1 MQYAVLAAGN
11 GSRLKESGV
20 KVPKP
25 LVKVGGKTLIYRLFN
40 TFQQCGA
47 TKISVIINSTSRM
60 SLNRILKMSTIFPL
74 YFRVKTTESS
84 MHSLYELLPILD
96 DDKLCLTTV
105 DTVFD
110 KKKFKQY
117 IDAFSE
123 MDDCDAL
130 MAVTQYIDDEKPLYV
145 DVDDDMNIKGFY
157 NEENNEEKYKYISAG
172 IYGLTPVCMEVL
184 KECISAGK
192 HRMRTFQQE
201 LIKHGLKVKAFD
213 IGDVIDVD
221 SASDIPKAKALIA
234 KKPFKA
240 EASITE
246 KNSKTETLIA
256 KNGCNLPLKAISRAK
271 SFSPGRRQI
280 DDRKILE
287 IVIEELKKRSYFV
300 KRCEEINFHESEVRS
315 GNAVAV
321 FSMARSSKA
330 LSELSKVDVP
340 VINSVRGVS
349 NCLRLQQMEILEGA
363 YYLPVYHCCKTNDLV
378 HKVWNSYPCWV
389 KNADAH
395 TTNKNDVV
403 FAKSLYELQRAK
415 RAMFKRNVKHC
426 VIQEHIEGT
435 WYKFYGV
442 RGKGLV
448 AICKGDGYDKLGNRY
463 RTNCLRDHS
472 NYYIDS
478 FPVAKEIEMIAVD
491 AANRLDVDV
500 YGGDVIVTEENRV
513 FLVDFNDWPSFRTCR
528 EEAAIM
534 IADLIEERIAK
545 RDEKE
550 ENGFAG
556 VNI

>member
-1 MQYAVLAAGN
+1 MQYAVLAAGS

-25 LVKVGGKTLIYRLFN
+25 LVKVGGMTLIHRLF
-40 TFQQCGA
+40 TVFQQCGA
-47 TKISVIINSTSRM
+47 TKISVIINPDSRM
-60 SLNRILKMSTIFPL
+60 LLSRMLKMSAIFPL

-84 MHSLYELLPILD
+84 MHSLYELLPILG

-105 DTVFD
+105 DTVFEE
-110 KKKFKQY
+110 KKFKQY

-157 NEENNEEKYKYISAG
+157 NEDNKEENYKYISAG
-172 IYGLTPVCMEVL
+172 IYGLTPACMEVL

-192 HRMRTFQQE
+192 QRMRTFQQE

-221 SASDIPKAKALIA
+221 SADDIPKAQALIA
-234 KKPFKA
+234 RKEYEIPR
-240 EASITE
+240 I
-246 KNSKTETLIA
+246 IA
-256 KNGCNLPLKAISRAK
+256 VSRNK
-271 SFSPGRRQI
+271 VFSPGRQI
-280 DDRKILE
+280 DDFRIFNNVIKELE
-287 IVIEELKKRSYFV
+287 QRSYVVKKRAES
-300 KRCEEINFHESEVRS
+300 CINAGYVNRNS
-315 GNAVAV
+315 AVAV

-330 LSELSKVDVP
+330 LSQLSKVDVP
-340 VINSVRGVS
+340 VINSTRGVC
-349 NCLRLQQMEILEGA
+349 NCSLRLQQMELLEGA
-363 YYLPVYHCCKTNDLV
+363 YYLPAYHYCKTSDMV

-389 KNADAH
+389 KNADTH
-395 TTNKNDVV
+395 TTSKYDVV

-415 RAMFKRNVKHC
+415 REMYKSKVKHC

-435 WYKFYGV
+435 LYKFYGV

-448 AICKGDGYDKLGNRY
+448 NISKVNSCDKFGHRYITNYSEEYYNYD
-463 RTNCLRDHS
+463 
-472 NYYIDS
+472 IDS
-478 FPVAKEIEMIAVD
+478 LPVAKDIEMIAVD

-500 YGGDVIVTEENRV
+500 YGGDVIVTEDNRV
-513 FLVDFNDWPSFRTCR
+513 FLVDFNDWPSFRTCY
-528 EEAAIM
+528 EKAAVM

-545 RDEKE
+545 SDEKE
-550 ENGFAG
+550 ENGFVG

>member
-1 MQYAVLAAGN
+1 MQFAVLAAGN
-11 GSRLKESGV
+11 GSRLKESGI
-20 KVPKP
+20 KLPKP
-25 LVKVGGKTLIYRLFN
+25 LVKVGGETLIHRLF
-40 TFQQCGA
+40 TVFEQCGA
-47 TKISVIINSTSRM
+47 TKISVIINPDSGRL
-60 SLNRILKMSTIFPL
+60 LNRILRMSAIFPL
-74 YFRVKTTESS
+74 YFRIQTTKSS

-110 KKKFKQY
+110 EKKFKQY

-123 MDDCDAL
+123 IDDCDAL

-157 NEENNEEKYKYISAG
+157 DEDNKEESYKYISAG
-172 IYGLTPVCMEVL
+172 IYGLTPACMEVL
-184 KECISAGK
+184 KECISEGK
-192 HRMRTFQQE
+192 QRMRTFQQE

-221 SASDIPKAKALIA
+221 SASDIPKAQALIA
-234 KKPFKA
+234 RKGYEIPR
-240 EASITE
+240 I
-246 KNSKTETLIA
+246 IA
-256 KNGCNLPLKAISRAK
+256 VSRNK
-271 SFSPGRRQI
+271 VFSPGRQI
-280 DDRKILE
+280 DDLRIFNNVVKELE
-287 IVIEELKKRSYFV
+287 QRSYVV
-300 KRCEEINFHESEVRS
+300 KQRAESCINAGYVNRNS
-315 GNAVAV
+315 AVAV

-330 LSELSKVDVP
+330 LSQLSILDVP
-340 VINSVRGVS
+340 VINSVRGVY
-349 NCLRLQQMEILEGA
+349 NCLRLQQMELLEGA
-363 YYLPVYHCCKTNDLV
+363 YYLPVYHCCKTTDMV

-389 KNADAH
+389 KNADTH

-448 AICKGDGYDKLGNRY
+448 AICKGDGYDKFGHRY
-463 RTNCLRDHS
+463 ITNYS
-472 NYYIDS
+472 EEYYNYDIDS
-478 FPVAKEIEMIAVD
+478 LPVAKDIEMIAVD

-500 YGGDVIVTEENRV
+500 YGGDVIVTEDNRV
-513 FLVDFNDWPSFRTCR
+513 FLVDFNDWPSFRTCY
-528 EEAAIM
+528 EKAAVM

-545 RDEKE
+545 SDGTE
-550 ENGFAG
+550 
-556 VNI
+556 